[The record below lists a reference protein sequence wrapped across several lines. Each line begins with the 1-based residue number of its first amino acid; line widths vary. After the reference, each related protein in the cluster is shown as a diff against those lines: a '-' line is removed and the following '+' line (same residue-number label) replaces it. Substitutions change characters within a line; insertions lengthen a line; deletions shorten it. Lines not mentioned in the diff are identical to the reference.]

1 LHFELSIMYFVFIGI
16 LLGILVGSF
25 LKINIPPEYA
35 RYTAVAILG
44 VIDSIFGALRSE
56 TEYKYDSVIFVTG
69 LLFNMALAI
78 FITYVGDKLN
88 IELYLAVVI
97 AFIIRIFLNIG
108 IIRTISIEKLR
119 ALRAKRKSQETKKNR

>member
-1 LHFELSIMYFVFIGI
+1 MYFVFIGI

-56 TEYKYDSVIFVTG
+56 TKYKYDSVIFVTG

-88 IELYLAVVI
+88 VELYLAVVI

>member
-1 LHFELSIMYFVFIGI
+1 MHFELSIMYFVFIGI

-88 IELYLAVVI
+88 VELYLAVVI

>member
-1 LHFELSIMYFVFIGI
+1 MYFVFIGI

-88 IELYLAVVI
+88 VELYLAVVI
-97 AFIIRIFLNIG
+97 AFTIRIFLNIG
-108 IIRTISIEKLR
+108 IIRTTSIEKLR

>member
-1 LHFELSIMYFVFIGI
+1 MYFILIGI

-56 TEYKYDSVIFVTG
+56 TERRYDSVIFVTG
-69 LLFNMALAI
+69 LLFNIALAI

-88 IELYLAVVI
+88 VELYLAVII
-97 AFIIRIFLNIG
+97 AFTIRIFLNIG
-108 IIRTISIEKLR
+108 IIRTTSIEKLR
-119 ALRAKRKSQETKKNR
+119 TLQAKRKNPNTKKNK

>member
-1 LHFELSIMYFVFIGI
+1 MHFELSIMYFVFIGI

-56 TEYKYDSVIFVTG
+56 TKYKYDSVIFVTG

-88 IELYLAVVI
+88 VELYLAVVI

-108 IIRTISIEKLR
+108 IIRTTSIEKLR

>member
-1 LHFELSIMYFVFIGI
+1 MHFELSIMYFVFIGI

-88 IELYLAVVI
+88 VELYLAVVI
-97 AFIIRIFLNIG
+97 AFTIRIFLNIG

>member
-1 LHFELSIMYFVFIGI
+1 MYFVFIGI

-88 IELYLAVVI
+88 VELYLAVVI

-108 IIRTISIEKLR
+108 IIRTTSIEKLR

>member
-1 LHFELSIMYFVFIGI
+1 MYFVFIGI

-78 FITYVGDKLN
+78 LISYVGDKLN
-88 IELYLAVVI
+88 VELYLAVVI

>member
-1 LHFELSIMYFVFIGI
+1 M
-16 LLGILVGSF
+16 
-25 LKINIPPEYA
+25 NIPPEYA

-88 IELYLAVVI
+88 VELYLAVVI

>member
-88 IELYLAVVI
+88 VELYLAVVI

>member
-1 LHFELSIMYFVFIGI
+1 MYFVFIGI

-56 TEYKYDSVIFVTG
+56 TEHKYDSVIFVTG

-88 IELYLAVVI
+88 VELYLAVVI
-97 AFIIRIFLNIG
+97 AFTIRIFLNIG

>member
-88 IELYLAVVI
+88 VELYLAVVI
-97 AFIIRIFLNIG
+97 AFTIRIFLNIG

>member
-1 LHFELSIMYFVFIGI
+1 MYFVFIGI

-56 TEYKYDSVIFVTG
+56 TKYKYDSVIFVTG

-88 IELYLAVVI
+88 VELYLAVVI

-108 IIRTISIEKLR
+108 IIRTTSIEKLR

>member
-1 LHFELSIMYFVFIGI
+1 MYFVFIGI

-88 IELYLAVVI
+88 VELYLAVVI

>member
-1 LHFELSIMYFVFIGI
+1 MYFVFIGI

-88 IELYLAVVI
+88 VELYLAVVI
-97 AFIIRIFLNIG
+97 AFTIRIFLNIG

>member
-1 LHFELSIMYFVFIGI
+1 MYFVFIGI
-16 LLGILVGSF
+16 LLGILVGLF

-56 TEYKYDSVIFVTG
+56 TERQYDSLIFITG

-88 IELYLAVVI
+88 VELYLAVII
-97 AFIIRIFLNIG
+97 AFTIRIFLNIG
-108 IIRTISIEKLR
+108 IIRTASIEKLR
-119 ALRAKRKSQETKKNR
+119 ALRAKKAKKKKPPYSIKKNR

>member
-1 LHFELSIMYFVFIGI
+1 MYFVFIGI